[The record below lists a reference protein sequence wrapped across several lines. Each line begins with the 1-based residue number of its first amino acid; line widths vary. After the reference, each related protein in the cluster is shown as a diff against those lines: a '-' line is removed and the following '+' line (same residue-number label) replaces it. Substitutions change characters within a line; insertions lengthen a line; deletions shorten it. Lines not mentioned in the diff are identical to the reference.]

1 MARRTNSARNPRFTA
16 VAVDLDGDERHDLVV
31 IVKGGRRED
40 AIRAVA
46 RQVPA
51 DALIDLQ
58 ETRVFRAKYVAL
70 AHAQDLAED
79 IRDLDLE

>member
-1 MARRTNSARNPRFTA
+1 MARRINSARNPRFTA
-16 VAVDLDGDERHDLVV
+16 VAIDLDGDHRHDLVV
-31 IVKGGRRED
+31 VVKGGRRDD

-46 RQVPA
+46 KDLPA

-70 AHAQDLAED
+70 AHAVDLADDVRE
-79 IRDLDLE
+79 LDLE